1 MRLLNILNYFAQVSE
16 VMNRRD
22 NSFSSEEINRCNDQL
37 AEIADDALGISRSRG
52 ADIVALGVSDYDHA
66 LSLRISCSK
75 EHRLDGI
82 DAVHLIVSELEL

>member
-37 AEIADDALGISRSRG
+37 AEIADDNPFQASESECMAMSSNLQ
-52 ADIVALGVSDYDHA
+52 VS
-66 LSLRISCSK
+66 LSF
-75 EHRLDGI
+75 
-82 DAVHLIVSELEL
+82 